1 MYEKVTTRLNQDAET
16 KPNETKPRQTSQD
29 RQAKTDKP
37 RQTPEKLKRRDC
49 FGFVIADIKDL
60 IEFGDLEDFKNLR
73 TDVTHL
79 QAALGSLHFAVE
91 RDQLAQSSTRK
102 KLNVR
107 EVE

>member
-1 MYEKVTTRLNQDAET
+1 MTSTVIHQRSSRDVFIMYEQVTTRLNQDAET
-16 KPNETKPRQTSQD
+16 KPSETKPSET
-29 RQAKTDKP
+29 KP

-91 RDQLAQSSTRK
+91 RDQLA
-102 KLNVR
+102 
-107 EVE
+107 